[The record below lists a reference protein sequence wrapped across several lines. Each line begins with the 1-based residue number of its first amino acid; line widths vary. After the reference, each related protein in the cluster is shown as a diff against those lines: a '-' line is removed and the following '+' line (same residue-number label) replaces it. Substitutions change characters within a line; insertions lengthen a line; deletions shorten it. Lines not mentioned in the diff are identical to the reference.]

1 MKKNSKFKKISFICF
16 IAAILLL
23 SLVCFP
29 LVRGYNNIAAIEGFV
44 ERFGVLSVFAL
55 LFIQILQIIV
65 ALIPGTPKD
74 LLTYF
79 MPVTGIEIKTFL
91 LISIFARFPSVV
103 SSTIAGSLYAE
114 GDIKLTLI
122 VYAVVAVVSGIG
134 YAIYRFIFDRRQK
147 NGSDR

>member
-1 MKKNSKFKKISFICF
+1 MFYCCYTAFIF
-16 IAAILLL
+16 GL
-23 SLVCFP
+23 FPP

-103 SSTIAGSLYAE
+103 SSTISGSLYA
-114 GDIKLTLI
+114 
-122 VYAVVAVVSGIG
+122 VVAIVSGIG

-147 NGSDR
+147 NGSYR

>member
-1 MKKNSKFKKISFICF
+1 M
-16 IAAILLL
+16 
-23 SLVCFP
+23 VCFP

-103 SSTIAGSLYAE
+103 SSTISGSLYA
-114 GDIKLTLI
+114 
-122 VYAVVAVVSGIG
+122 VVAIVSGIG